1 VRLDRLKRSLRRV
14 WMSLF
19 LVCVTGSVPAIASA
33 PDAPSNPNPQDGATD
48 VPASAQLCA
57 DVYDPQGGELDVRF
71 LARDPSRSPAEPFT
85 IIFLP
90 DTQYYSQT
98 FPEIFMAQT
107 QWIVE
112 NREALN
118 VVFVSHLGDVVQ
130 LAKIP
135 AEWDN
140 AAAAMSLL
148 EDPATTELPDGIPY
162 GLSVGNHDQD
172 LNNRAGT
179 PSDPGETTTNFNAYF
194 GLSRFAGREYFGG
207 HHPDNNDN
215 SYQLFEAG
223 GMEFIVIH
231 HEFDDT
237 YQTLLDEALEW
248 TDGLLTTFRDRRAI
262 ISSHS
267 LLCTATVCPSTLEA
281 EFSSQ
286 GLATYEALKH
296 HSNLFLMHCGHA
308 ASSHQQPRRADTF
321 EGHTIHTLLANYQRG
336 EDCPLWCGN
345 GWLRIM
351 TFYPA
356 EDRIAVRTFSPWL
369 DTFRSEPCLDGNS
382 CHEFELAYDME
393 QGIQFEEI
401 GRVTGIASGMSA
413 CQDWPARRDGVEY
426 EWFVEVSD
434 AASTVS
440 SPKWTFTSTGQ
451 CGIDADCQDGN
462 NCTDDLCL
470 DGICAAL
477 PRHGCCEAD
486 ADCDDGNYCTEDSCD
501 GLICTHT
508 DNSNACDDGDACTDG
523 DSCAAGVCSGV
534 SVLCDDGNACTGDS
548 CYEGECLST
557 YTPAAG
563 CCVLDS
569 DCADGNP
576 CTDDRCESEGAC
588 VNAPVDDCCLD
599 DATCDDGDACT
610 ATTCLLPN
618 SSAVHLNGQDQHVTM
633 GRAMELGLV
642 TFTLE
647 CWFKWDGGA
656 TAAATSGYPYDSSD
670 TGGVVAY
677 PLITKGVVDTD
688 IFTYRQVNYFLG
700 ISESTHVLA
709 ADFEEHW
716 TGTWRSTNHSVTGT
730 TAVTPGVWHHAA
742 VAYDGVCWQLYLDGE
757 PETDGTNCPAEPPAY
772 ESQGHLAIG
781 TAQDFNGGV
790 HGRFG
795 GSIDEVRIWDRAL
808 DALEIEANLL
818 QQVAPRPDLVGHW
831 SFNERTGFISPDTS
845 GNGHD
850 AVLVHA
856 SLETQNLVNMGGNV
870 CVTTPLILG
879 AADGLSVAGVDPTA
893 LAWGGQ
899 TAGELS
905 DVISGALD
913 HLRADGTIDRA
924 SCIADGATGS
934 AASDSRPV
942 PLPGAGHYY
951 VVRTD
956 EPCGSGNYGYTS
968 DGLARISAT
977 ACP

>member
-1 VRLDRLKRSLRRV
+1 V
-14 WMSLF
+14 WL
-19 LVCVTGSVPAIASA
+19 LLLLACVTGGAAATASESSA
-33 PDAPSNPNPQDGATD
+33 PAAPSNPIPQDGATD
-48 VPASAQLCA
+48 VPAHAQLCA
-57 DVYDPQGGELDVRF
+57 DVFDPQGEDLDVRF
-71 LARDPSRSPAEPFT
+71 FARDPSRSPSEPFT

-112 NREALN
+112 NRAALN
-118 VVFVSHLGDVVQ
+118 IVFVSHLGDIVQ
-130 LAKIP
+130 LANIP
-135 AEWDN
+135 DEWDN

-162 GLSVGNHDQD
+162 GLSVGNHDQY

-179 PSDPGETTTNFNAYF
+179 PRDPGETTTNFNAYF
-194 GLSRFAGREYFGG
+194 GVSRFAAREYYGG

-237 YQTLLDEALEW
+237 YQTLLSDALEW
-248 TDGLLTTFRDRRAI
+248 TDGLLTSFRDRRAI
-262 ISSHS
+262 IASHS
-267 LLCTATVCPSTLEA
+267 LLCTETVCPSTLEA

-321 EGHTIHTLLANYQRG
+321 EGHTIHTLLANYQRL

-356 EDRIAVRTFSPWL
+356 EDRISVRTYSPWL
-369 DTFRSEPCLDGNS
+369 ETFRNEPCLDGSS
-382 CHEFELAYDME
+382 CHEFDLAYDME

-401 GRVTGIASGMSA
+401 GSVTGIASGMSA
-413 CQDWPARRDGVEY
+413 CQDWPARRSGIEY
-426 EWFVEVSD
+426 EWHVEVSD
-434 AASTVS
+434 ATSTVS
-440 SPKWTFTSTGQ
+440 SPRWSFTSTGQ
-451 CGIDADCQDGN
+451 CSIDADCQDGDR
-462 NCTDDLCL
+462 CTDDRCV
-470 DGICAAL
+470 DGVCSVL
-477 PRHGCCEAD
+477 PRLDCCEVD
-486 ADCDDGNYCTEDSCD
+486 ADCDDGNYCTEDSCV
-501 GLICTHT
+501 GMSCTHT

-523 DSCAAGVCSGV
+523 DACSAGVCSGV
-534 SVLCDDGNACTGDS
+534 TRVCDDGNTCTADS
-548 CYEGECLST
+548 CLDGECL
-557 YTPAAG
+557 YTSAPVAG
-563 CCVLDS
+563 CCILDG
-569 DCADGNP
+569 DCVDDNP
-576 CTDDRCESEGAC
+576 CTDDRCESGGNC
-588 VNAPVDDCCLD
+588 VNTVVDDCCLD
-599 DATCDDGDACT
+599 DLACDDGDTCT
-610 ATTCLLPN
+610 ATTCPLPN
-618 SSAVHLNGQDQHVTM
+618 SAAVHLNGQDEHVTM

-647 CWFKWDGGA
+647 GWFKWDGGGTA
-656 TAAATSGYPYDSSD
+656 TATSGYPLDSSD
-670 TGGVVAY
+670 TGGIVAY
-677 PLITKGVVDTD
+677 PLITKGVVDND
-688 IFTYRQVNYFLG
+688 IHTHRQVNYFLG
-700 ISESTHVLA
+700 ISESTHILE

-716 TGTWRSTNHSVTGT
+716 SGTWRGTNHSVSGA

-742 VAYDGVCWQLYLDGE
+742 ATYDGVCWQLYLDGQ
-757 PETDGTNCPAEPPAY
+757 PETDGANCPAEPPAF
-772 ESQGHLAIG
+772 ESQGHLALG

-795 GSIDEVRIWDRAL
+795 GSFDEVRIWDRAL
-808 DALEIEANLL
+808 GALEIQANMLW
-818 QQVAPRPDLVGHW
+818 QVDPQPGLVGRW
-831 SFNERTGFISPDTS
+831 SFNERSGVVSPDAS

-856 SLETQNLVNMGGNV
+856 SLEALDLVDMGGNV
-870 CVTTPLILG
+870 CETTPLIPG
-879 AADGLSVAGVDPTA
+879 EADDLSLNGVIPTTLTWNGQVAGEV
-893 LAWGGQ
+893 
-899 TAGELS
+899 S
-905 DVISGALD
+905 DVASGALGD
-913 HLRADGTIDRA
+913 LRADGNIDRA
-924 SCIADGATGS
+924 SCLIDGATGS
-934 AASDSRPV
+934 AASDPRPA
-942 PLPGAGHYY
+942 PLPSAGYYY

-956 EPCGSGNYGYTS
+956 EPCGAGDYGYTS
-968 DGLARISAT
+968 EGAARTSAT